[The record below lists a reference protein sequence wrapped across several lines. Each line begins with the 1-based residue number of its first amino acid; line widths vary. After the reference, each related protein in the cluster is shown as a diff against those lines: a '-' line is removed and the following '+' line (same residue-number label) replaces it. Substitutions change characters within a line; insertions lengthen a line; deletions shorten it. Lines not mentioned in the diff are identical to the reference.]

1 MIILVIYLI
10 VLHVITIILY
20 AYDKRCARKASW
32 RISEQSLLTATAIGG
47 SFGAFLGM
55 YIFRHKTKHKLFQI
69 YVPVFMFVH
78 MLLILIIIK

>member
-10 VLHVITIILY
+10 VVNVITIILY